1 MPISI
6 NLTNDEIKKAQGG
19 FEPLAEGTYGAVI
32 YGAKVD
38 RSKNSGNLMY
48 VIDYKIT
55 EGPEGKGRKLKSWY
69 TLAPHALF
77 SVIGL
82 LKATGNPYPTKET
95 PEGEF
100 EFPDADE
107 FIGEEVN
114 IKIVK
119 EPYETV
125 DDEGNNVTRER
136 NNVKNVYPYNA
147 DKISSEDDVADADN
161 SGVFL

>member
-6 NLTNDEIKKAQGG
+6 NLTNDEIKKAQSG
-19 FEPLAEGTYGAVI
+19 FSPLPEGTYGAII

-38 RSKNSGNLMY
+38 TSKNSGNLMY
-48 VIDYKIT
+48 VVDYKIT
-55 EGPEGKGRKLKSWY
+55 EGPEGIGRKIKAWY

-77 SVIGL
+77 GVIGL
-82 LKATGNPYPTKET
+82 LKALGLEYPKEA
-95 PEGEF
+95 GEF

-107 FIGEEVN
+107 FVGEEVN

-119 EPYETV
+119 EPYQGV
-125 DDEGNNVTRER
+125 DDEGNDVTLER
-136 NNVKNVYPYNA
+136 NNVKNVYAYNA
-147 DKISSEDDVADADN
+147 DKISTSDEAAAEDK